1 MKKDSFILREGYKNI
16 TIIFAIALLFML
28 FISNCLRYIGIFV
41 GIFFLYVY
49 RNNYRHIFK
58 NNQNILAPIDAVVS
72 SIDKVNG
79 KTKIYCKVSLCTHN
93 HVLRAP
99 IDSELKIK
107 KYKHGLN
114 LNPNTYK
121 GSLYNEQI
129 VLKFDDIKVKLISGL
144 CNNKI
149 KRIPN
154 RNVIQGEKITVFLD
168 GLVIISIDEKSK
180 LMVNIG
186 DKLISGQT
194 VLFKRL

>member
-1 MKKDSFILREGYKNI
+1 
-16 TIIFAIALLFML
+16 
-28 FISNCLRYIGIFV
+28 
-41 GIFFLYVY
+41 
-49 RNNYRHIFK
+49 
-58 NNQNILAPIDAVVS
+58 
-72 SIDKVNG
+72 
-79 KTKIYCKVSLCTHN
+79 
-93 HVLRAP
+93 
-99 IDSELKIK
+99 
-107 KYKHGLN
+107 
-114 LNPNTYK
+114 
-121 GSLYNEQI
+121 
-129 VLKFDDIKVKLISGL
+129 LKFDDIKVKLISGL